1 MDSGHREPRLRPSPR
16 TIFSQQFAA
25 LFEAAGKPTLRRV
38 AAAAEAR
45 MRAARSP
52 GQKGGASVQRIS
64 DWKSGR
70 NVPARFE
77 SLLPVLLTLVE
88 EARKSSAPV
97 PPALLDVQEWQRLW
111 AASNAWDPVSDS
123 TECPYLGLTSY
134 GRDDAELFFGRS
146 RPTAEL
152 AELVRTTVGP
162 AGHGGIVMLVGAS
175 GAGKSSLLAAGL
187 LPALADPVEEWAVAA
202 MTPGSAPVEALL
214 ATVRAE
220 SDTKPAES
228 GSVATDVAGPV
239 GEVLLGAVC
248 AGSGMEP
255 AESGSVSTDVIE
267 PADEASLAAV
277 RAEFDAKPAGP
288 GSLSTDATGPANE
301 ALLAAVCAGSDTRPA
316 ESGSLST
323 EATDRSGAA
332 LGDSAGSGAGLSRES
347 RSEKTSAA
355 AESIAAAVAAWGAG
369 KRRLL
374 IIDQLEEL
382 FTLCRSEDERALFL
396 ATLEHLAIRGERE
409 PTAVVIAVRADFYAR
424 CLDIPVLEDALKH
437 RSYLLGPMRLD
448 ELAEA
453 MNRPA
458 ELAGY
463 KLESGLE
470 ELVITELCG
479 LGGDRRA
486 YDPGA
491 LPLVSHVMAAVWQR
505 RDGTRLTIDGYRAAG
520 GVIGSVAATAEKAWG
535 ELTDFQQ
542 SIGKQVLLGLVA
554 VGDDSRDTR
563 RKVTRTELIQQT
575 VDAAETALEVLART
589 RLITLDAESAYLTH
603 EIVLDAWPRLRTW
616 IDEDRVGYLERQRLQ
631 ADASDWATQGRDPGL
646 LYRGARL
653 ITMQEHA
660 DKGAIGAVAEE
671 FLAASAAGRRRT
683 QRRSSARMA
692 ALALLGVIALVLA
705 GVAFVQSGTAKTER
719 DNAVFAAVLAESD
732 RLETTDPSLSAQL
745 VLAADKLR
753 PGDPEVRARLLNTQN
768 MALAST
774 LPGHEGFVHAMAV
787 RPDGRFIASG
797 GSDKTVRLW
806 DISDRRHPRGVGR
819 PLTGSTGL
827 VDAVA
832 FSPDGSLLASASG
845 YETVQ
850 LWDVRDPDHP
860 TMIGTPLPS
869 GYPYMLVFG
878 ADGKTLVTAS
888 KDLPIM
894 FWDIGDPTRPTPIG
908 TPIPKLSSDPP
919 AFVTVGPDLRT
930 AVTVG
935 LNGETLLWRIS
946 DPHSAAVSVRL
957 TSDALSAASS
967 RESAFTPDAVSAAIS
982 PDGAVVAVAGREA
995 IHLWD
1000 IRDPVAPRA
1009 IGQPLKIGPPPS
1021 VGTPI
1026 AFSPDGRTVVAVSD
1040 RGTATA
1046 WNIADPDHP
1055 ATVGGRLAGTKGSVT
1070 AICFAPDGQTV
1081 VTGGQ
1086 DGAVRV
1092 WSMPR
1097 IGSGDSL
1104 TRAYE
1109 PIIDASGTRMVV
1121 RSGDGAVEVWQI
1133 SDPKTPRRLGRL
1145 ELPLSS
1151 ATNMAMTSD
1160 GRLLVVGG
1168 ERYLGVLIDISD
1180 PAAMRVL
1187 TELPAE
1193 TGQLSAVGF
1202 SPDSRLL
1209 ATAGL
1214 TGASGTTN
1222 DVIRVWD
1229 VSDPARPRA
1238 VGEPISTA
1246 HDYPFDVRFSPDGR
1260 RLAVA
1265 RMEESVTMWDIANPA
1280 APKRLG
1286 HIAAGQAQS
1295 GITLAFTSDGR
1306 TLVTSGDDLRIRVW
1320 DIQNP
1325 SEPVA
1330 IDAPL
1335 IGHTSLIGS
1344 MSFSPDGRLLASG
1357 GLDGI
1362 QLWDFTNP
1370 RKPEPIKHPVTAAAS
1385 STFWIAAFHPG
1396 GAYLVGAGSDGVRF
1410 WDLDPQHSIA
1420 RICGATT
1427 PRLSAEVW
1435 QDHLPGLPYRQPCE

>member
-1 MDSGHREPRLRPSPR
+1 MESRLRPSPR
-16 TIFSQQFAA
+16 TVFAQQFAA
-25 LFEAAGKPTLRRV
+25 LFAAAGNPTLRRV
-38 AAAAEAR
+38 ATAAEAR
-45 MRAARSP
+45 MRAARAP
-52 GQKGGASVQRIS
+52 GQKNGASVQRIS

-77 SLLPVLLTLVE
+77 SLLPVLLTLIA
-88 EARKSSAPV
+88 EARKSSKPV

-111 AASNAWDPVSDS
+111 AASNAWDPASEA

-134 GRDDAELFFGRS
+134 RRADAELFFGRS

-152 AELVRTTVGP
+152 AELVRATVGP
-162 AGHGGIVMLVGAS
+162 EGDGGIVMLVGAS

-187 LPALADPVEEWAVAA
+187 LPALADPVDNWAVAT
-202 MTPGSAPVEALL
+202 MTPGTAPVA
-214 ATVRAE
+214 
-220 SDTKPAES
+220 
-228 GSVATDVAGPV
+228 
-239 GEVLLGAVC
+239 
-248 AGSGMEP
+248 
-255 AESGSVSTDVIE
+255 
-267 PADEASLAAV
+267 
-277 RAEFDAKPAGP
+277 
-288 GSLSTDATGPANE
+288 
-301 ALLAAVCAGSDTRPA
+301 ALLAAVRVVSECPDASAPPEDAGRPGITPV
-316 ESGSLST
+316 ETVPVDSQSGSAVS
-323 EATDRSGAA
+323 EKADSASESVAAA
-332 LGDSAGSGAGLSRES
+332 LTE
-347 RSEKTSAA
+347 
-355 AESIAAAVAAWGAG
+355 WGAD
-369 KRRLL
+369 RHRLL
-374 IIDQLEEL
+374 IVDQFEEL
-382 FTLCRSEDERALFL
+382 FTLCRNENERALFL
-396 ATLEHLAIRGERE
+396 STLEHIAIRGERE

-424 CLDIPVLEDALKH
+424 CLDVPVLEDALKH

-453 MNRPA
+453 ITRPA

-470 ELVITELCG
+470 ELVISELCG

-563 RKVTRTELIQQT
+563 RKVTRAELIHQT
-575 VDAAETALEVLART
+575 VEAAEAALEVLART

-631 ADASDWATQGRDPGL
+631 SDASDWATNGRDFAL

-660 DKGAIGAVAEE
+660 YKGAIGAVAEE
-671 FLAASAAGRRRT
+671 FLAASAAARRRT

-705 GVAFVQSGTAKTER
+705 GVAFVQSGTAKTQR
-719 DNAVFAAVLAESD
+719 DNAIFAAVLAESD

-753 PGDPEVRARLLNTQN
+753 PGDPEVRVRLLNTQN
-768 MALAST
+768 MALASA
-774 LPGHEGFVHAMAV
+774 LPGHEGFVHALAV

-797 GSDKTVRLW
+797 GSDKTVRIW

-819 PLTGSTGL
+819 PLTESTGSVYAL
-827 VDAVA
+827 A

-845 YETVQ
+845 DNTVQ
-850 LWDVRDPDHP
+850 LWDVRDPAHP

-869 GYPYMLVFG
+869 GYPNVLVFG

-888 KDLPIM
+888 NDLPIM

-919 AFVTVGPDLRT
+919 TFATVGPDLRT

-935 LNGETLLWRIS
+935 LNGETLLWRIP
-946 DPHSAAVSVRL
+946 DPHSTAVSVRL

-967 RESAFTPDAVSAAIS
+967 PESAFTPDAVSAAIS

-1000 IRDPVAPRA
+1000 VRDPVTPRA
-1009 IGQPLKIGPPPS
+1009 IGQPLKIGPPS
-1021 VGTPI
+1021 MGTPI

-1055 ATVGGRLAGTKGSVT
+1055 ATVGGRLAGTKGAVT
-1070 AICFAPDGQTV
+1070 TICFAPDGQTV
-1081 VTGGQ
+1081 MTGGQ

-1097 IGSGDSL
+1097 IGSGDNL

-1121 RSGDGAVEVWQI
+1121 RSGDRAVEVWQI
-1133 SDPKTPRRLGRL
+1133 SDPNTPRRLGRL
-1145 ELPLSS
+1145 ELPLSG

-1168 ERYLGVLIDISD
+1168 ERYLGVLIDIAD
-1180 PAAMRVL
+1180 PTAMRVL
-1187 TELPAE
+1187 SELPAE
-1193 TGQLSAVGF
+1193 TGQLSAVRF

-1209 ATAGL
+1209 VTAGL
-1214 TGASGTTN
+1214 TGSSGTTPI

-1260 RLAVA
+1260 LLAVA
-1265 RMEESVTMWDIANPA
+1265 RMQESVTMWDIANPA

-1286 HIAAGQAQS
+1286 HVAAGQAQS
-1295 GITLAFTSDGR
+1295 GITLAFTPDGR

-1320 DIQNP
+1320 DVQNP

-1335 IGHTSLIGS
+1335 VGHTALIGS

-1357 GLDGI
+1357 GLDAV

-1396 GAYLVGAGSDGVRF
+1396 GEYLVGAGSGGIRV

-1420 RICGATT
+1420 RICDATT
-1427 PRLSAEVW
+1427 PRLSSEVW
-1435 QDHLPGLPYRQPCE
+1435 KDHLPGLPYRRPCE